1 MNLRDVRKPLEL
13 NPSELRS
20 LIDRLEEITE
30 TKFNDAFADNV
41 NNFMGILREKHQ
53 IEVHGVR
60 NKQVAKELTQLRN
73 ALGKAATL
81 LGGKMSDD
89 ARMALVAASP
99 GHMDTLIDGSQY
111 IERLIEGCG
120 QAIDSL
126 DQRKRPKE
134 YAFAA
139 IKQAMATELAR
150 ELSSFGV
157 KITAY
162 RDGVFAKCLKAFF
175 YAYKGK
181 VNGVKFDM
189 YATDNLFEII
199 QKAKDDH
206 ADSKRFFLLEI

>member
-1 MNLRDVRKPLEL
+1 MNLRNSRKPLEL
-13 NPSELRS
+13 TPSQLRT
-20 LIDRLEEITE
+20 LIDKLEEITE
-30 TKFNDAFADNV
+30 TKFNDVFADNV
-41 NNFMGILREKHQ
+41 NNFMGILREKHV

-73 ALGKAATL
+73 ALTKAANL

-99 GHMDTLIDGSQY
+99 GHMDTLIDGSQS
-111 IERLIEGCG
+111 IENLIAGCSH
-120 QAIDSL
+120 AIDGL
-126 DQRKRPKE
+126 DQRKRPKD

-206 ADSKRFFLLEI
+206 VESERFFLLEI